1 MPPQGAL
8 GGQAAAQFTGEQRAP
23 GGNQERSQKSCEPSS
38 GALWD
43 LSLSLVTRSLMFHG
57 DILGCEAHREPRIV
71 IICLLA
77 LSLLD
82 CEPLEVSNSDSVHL
96 WIPRAQHGVRHPQ
109 VTF

>member
-1 MPPQGAL
+1 MAKLLHSLLESKELQVGTRR
-8 GGQAAAQFTGEQRAP
+8 G
-23 GGNQERSQKSCEPSS
+23 SQKSCEPSS

-43 LSLSLVTRSLMFHG
+43 LSLSLVTRSLTFHG
-57 DILGCEAHREPRIV
+57 DILGCEAHREPMTLSV